1 MWSMQK
7 YSSNKKCE
15 DKMVGFTAQ
24 GPFCYVYQQTMLFLH
39 VIVVYHQ
46 KLSIFRNEKKYVAA
60 SRRRSRRRDIS

>member
-24 GPFCYVYQQTMLFLH
+24 GPFCYVYQQPMLFLPVMVPTKTEH
-39 VIVVYHQ
+39 FQEREEIRC
-46 KLSIFRNEKKYVAA
+46 S
-60 SRRRSRRRDIS
+60 